1 MIGMILFAASTA
13 CVATGNT
20 ESAEVMSDVV
30 CDLFKAE
37 KVNTKEESGKSL
49 RIAAKLGE
57 EMTRRF
63 RAVPKEDVDETL
75 LGLCIVFGSRIL
87 KAAGI
92 HFKIQGSDGK
102 SLADWKCPALPALVP
117 HGGSFPQRC
126 GSLPRFFTRG
136 SGIGL

>member
-1 MIGMILFAASTA
+1 MIGTLFLAVT

-20 ESAEVMSDVV
+20 DSAEIMSDVV

-37 KVNTKEESGKSL
+37 KVKTKESRGSL
-49 RIAAKLGE
+49 RIEAKLGE

-87 KAAGI
+87 KAESI
-92 HFKIQGSDGK
+92 HCKIKGSDGK
-102 SLADWKCPALPALVP
+102 TLVDRKCPALSGVP
-117 HGGSFPQRC
+117 YGGIFPQGC
-126 GSLPRFFTRG
+126 GSLPPFF
-136 SGIGL
+136 